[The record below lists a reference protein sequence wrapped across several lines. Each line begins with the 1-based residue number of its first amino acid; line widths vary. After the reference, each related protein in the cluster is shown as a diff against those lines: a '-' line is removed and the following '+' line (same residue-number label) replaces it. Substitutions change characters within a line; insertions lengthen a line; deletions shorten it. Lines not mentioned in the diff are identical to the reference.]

1 MFCKYLHDAII
12 KNNKILY
19 LAKKTSVMKKLGNG
33 YYKHSKLLQNSLN
46 LLKTQNDDQTSGI
59 ERKWWIPMTAMTQQI
74 PFITLVEP
82 PSKNTEDGERNRSI
96 SSKNSTKTFYCAK
109 SIVEVSTHIINTTS
123 IIINWVDM

>member
-12 KNNKILY
+12 INNKILY

-59 ERKWWIPMTAMTQQI
+59 ERK
-74 PFITLVEP
+74 
-82 PSKNTEDGERNRSI
+82 
-96 SSKNSTKTFYCAK
+96 
-109 SIVEVSTHIINTTS
+109 
-123 IIINWVDM
+123 